1 MLGEVAKIIYA
12 LLLAVPFLL
21 LFLVPVI
28 NVAAPVLWFLFC
40 AWITAFAYGDYAM
53 SNHGLKLGEIRR
65 TLGRRRLLAL
75 GFGSVA
81 FLALLIPFVNL
92 LAVPAAV
99 AGGTVLWVEELRDP
113 PS

>member
-1 MLGEVAKIIYA
+1 MRCTLRR
-12 LLLAVPFLL
+12 
-21 LFLVPVI
+21 
-28 NVAAPVLWFLFC
+28 AAH
-40 AWITAFAYGDYAM
+40 AM

-65 TLGRRRLLAL
+65 TLGRRPMLTL
-75 GFGSVA
+75 GFGAVA

-99 AGGTVLWVEELRDP
+99 AGGAVLWVEELRDP